1 MKNFDNLEFIKIK
14 ILSSKGTVGK
24 DKTSHKW
31 KKIAKDLSDEEC
43 YPKCIN
49 YF

>member
-14 ILSSKGTVGK
+14 ILSSKGTVGNERQA
-24 DKTSHKW
+24 TTG
-31 KKIAKDLSDEEC
+31 KKFAKDLSDKEC

>member
-14 ILSSKGTVGK
+14 ILSSKGTVGN

-31 KKIAKDLSDEEC
+31 KKNLQKTYLIRNV
-43 YPKCIN
+43 IQN
-49 YF
+49 V